1 MKKSLEVIKSRKV
14 ERINSRLND
23 TEEWISELEDR
34 VLEITTAE
42 RKKNERK

>member
-23 TEEWISELEDR
+23 AEEWISELEDR

-42 RKKNERK
+42 RKKRKE

>member
-23 TEEWISELEDR
+23 AEEWIGELEDR

-42 RKKNERK
+42 RKKRKE